1 MDRPQFTLGRTAVC
15 IALLAVSVACLRP
28 AFTTAPIGETAEAS
42 VVAGRWIVARWVV
55 GSACF
60 GLGIGVLFRQE
71 FAGAILGIILGL
83 GIMLSS
89 AYW

>member
-1 MDRPQFTLGRTAVC
+1 MAVC
-15 IALLAVSVACLRP
+15 ITLLAVSFACVRT
-28 AFTTAPIGETAEAS
+28 AFANSPIGETAAAS

-83 GIMLSS
+83 GIMLTS
-89 AYW
+89 AFW